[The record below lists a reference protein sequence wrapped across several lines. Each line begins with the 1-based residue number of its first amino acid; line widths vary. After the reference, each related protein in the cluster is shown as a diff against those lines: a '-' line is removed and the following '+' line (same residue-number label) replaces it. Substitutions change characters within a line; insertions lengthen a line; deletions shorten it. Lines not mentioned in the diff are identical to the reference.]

1 MTKFSDQL
9 FDDLME
15 EHGHTLAGLRRPAAP
30 KRHLAARP
38 VLLTAGAGGIA
49 AITAVGTLV
58 AGGGTPA
65 YAVTPHDDGT
75 VTLAVYQKD
84 GIAPA
89 NDKLRQIG
97 DGRVVLVPVGAGCP
111 SITSL
116 KPGKPGAEIRT
127 SLRVTT
133 GGGATVDARGVPA
146 GETLVVALQMSTGNG
161 PGMAASSARLTS
173 GKVPSCVS
181 IPKAPPGGAPGQR
194 TGVKTGGSYP
204 GGGSGTVTQP
214 STASGPGTSAAA
226 AGTRADR

>member
-15 EHGHTLAGLRRPAAP
+15 EHGHTLAGLARPAAP

-89 NDKLRQIG
+89 NDKLRRSATAG
-97 DGRVVLVPVGAGCP
+97 WCWSRWGRA
-111 SITSL
+111 
-116 KPGKPGAEIRT
+116 
-127 SLRVTT
+127 
-133 GGGATVDARGVPA
+133 ARASPRLSPA
-146 GETLVVALQMSTGNG
+146 SRG
-161 PGMAASSARLTS
+161 P
-173 GKVPSCVS
+173 K
-181 IPKAPPGGAPGQR
+181 
-194 TGVKTGGSYP
+194 
-204 GGGSGTVTQP
+204 
-214 STASGPGTSAAA
+214 SGPACG
-226 AGTRADR
+226 